1 MITTAGN
8 GIANPS
14 NPSATL
20 GEALATIGNPIALA
34 SNPFAEVGKTFAI
47 HKNVVAGGGNDP
59 AAEGSNPP
67 KPFTAGICLNYLESG
82 VCL

>member
-20 GEALATIGNPIALA
+20 GEALATIGNLFALA

-59 AAEGSNPP
+59 AGCPVPLRSLC
-67 KPFTAGICLNYLESG
+67 G
-82 VCL
+82 

>member
-14 NPSATL
+14 NPFATL

-59 AAEGSNPP
+59 AAEVSPQKTFYCRHLP
-67 KPFTAGICLNYLESG
+67 ELS
-82 VCL
+82 